1 MAKDNTVA
9 IGNRLWQVDKTHF
22 RSTLAGT
29 TVTIHEHLDET
40 VSIRFGPH
48 VVGRYDREGL
58 KLTGSTTAKRRGK
71 GGSMEAG
78 ENQKQVFTGSHT
90 PLEIPQKQRASHFP
104 AAPTTVSAVT
114 KAKIKPNKAAA

>member
-1 MAKDNTVA
+1 M
-9 IGNRLWQVDKTHF
+9 G
-22 RSTLAGT
+22 
-29 TVTIHEHLDET
+29 
-40 VSIRFGPH
+40 
-48 VVGRYDREGL
+48 
-58 KLTGSTTAKRRGK
+58 
-71 GGSMEAG
+71 AG